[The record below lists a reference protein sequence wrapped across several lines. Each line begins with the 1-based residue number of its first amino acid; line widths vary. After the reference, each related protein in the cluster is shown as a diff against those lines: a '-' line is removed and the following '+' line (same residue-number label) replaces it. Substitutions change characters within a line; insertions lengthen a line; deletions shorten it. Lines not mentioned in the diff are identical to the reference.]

1 MLYRTQ
7 VVRTAREY
15 EMNKRVVCF
24 LTAFLVGLSPALQV
38 MATTISD
45 AKQQK
50 KETEQKLSSVQ
61 SDIDELEEGIEET
74 EAEIEEI
81 DGQLVVMLMTVD
93 ILKSDIAEKEAA
105 IQKAQEEYE
114 AAMAKEESQ
123 REAMK
128 RRIKFMYEKGDQSYA
143 QMFLQSESMADLL
156 NKVDYTEK
164 LYDYDRRLL
173 LEYQYTKQEVFE
185 AKTTLEEEKA
195 EIEEVEADLEE
206 QSAQLQELLD
216 EKRRTVEDF
225 DSQLS
230 AAKNKAKEYQS
241 QIKEQAATI
250 KQLEAEEAARKKAEE
265 EARRKAEQEEK
276 LRKMEEERR
285 RKNEEASERDDGD
298 DDDGEEEDG
307 VVVEEVEKEKE
318 EKPAVSSSP
327 GDSSKGQEIANYA
340 CQFVGNPYVAGGT
353 SLTNG
358 CDCSGFTGAVYAHF
372 GISLPRSSYAQSV
385 AGREVSVSEMQ
396 PGDVL
401 YYGGH
406 VGIYIG
412 NGTIVHAS
420 TSATG
425 IKYSS
430 AYYRTIIT
438 VRRFV

>member
-1 MLYRTQ
+1 
-7 VVRTAREY
+7 
-15 EMNKRVVCF
+15 MNKRVVCF
-24 LTAFLVGLSPALQV
+24 LLACLVGLLPATQV
-38 MATTISD
+38 YGTAISD

-50 KETEQKLSSVQ
+50 KETEKKLSNVQ
-61 SDIDELEEGIEET
+61 GEIDDLEEGIEET

-81 DGQLVVMLMTVD
+81 DSQLVVLLMTVD
-93 ILKSDIAEKEAA
+93 ILKGDIADKEVA
-105 IQKAQEEYE
+105 IKQAEEDYE
-114 AAMAKEESQ
+114 AALAKEESQ

-128 RRIKFMYEKGDQSYA
+128 RRIKFMYEKGDPTYVQL
-143 QMFLQSESMADLL
+143 FLQSQSMADLL
-156 NKVDYTEK
+156 NKMDYTEK

-173 LEYQYTKQEVFE
+173 LEYQYTKQEVME
-185 AKTTLEEEKA
+185 AKMTLEDEKA

-206 QSAQLQELLD
+206 QSAELQRMLD

-230 AAKNKAKEYQS
+230 AAKSKAKEYQN
-241 QIKEQAATI
+241 QIKEQTATI
-250 KQLEAEEAARKKAEE
+250 KQMEAEEAARKKAEA
-265 EARRKAEQEEK
+265 EAKRKAEEDALKKKLEEDKKKKEAEEK
-276 LRKMEEERR
+276 GDEIQVEDHTESSEDSGGGSEEESSGGPSGGGS
-285 RKNEEASERDDGD
+285 SEG
-298 DDDGEEEDG
+298 G
-307 VVVEEVEKEKE
+307 
-318 EKPAVSSSP
+318 SSGGGSAR
-327 GDSSKGQEIANYA
+327 GREIADYA

-353 SLTNG
+353 SLTEG

-385 AGREVSVSEMQ
+385 AGQEVSISDMQ
-396 PGDVL
+396 PGDIL

-412 NGTIVHAS
+412 NGMIVHAS
-420 TSATG
+420 TAATG

>member
-1 MLYRTQ
+1 
-7 VVRTAREY
+7 
-15 EMNKRVVCF
+15 MNKRVFCF
-24 LTAFLVGLSPALQV
+24 LAACLVALTPALSV
-38 MATTISD
+38 GATTISD

-50 KETEQKLSSVQ
+50 KETEKKLSSVQ

-81 DGQLVVMLMTVD
+81 DGQLVTLLMTVD
-93 ILKSDIAEKEAA
+93 ILKGDIADKEVA
-105 IQKAQEEYE
+105 IQQAQEEYE
-114 AAMAKEESQ
+114 AAVAKEEAQ
-123 REAMK
+123 HEAMK
-128 RRIKFMYEKGDQSYA
+128 RRIKFMYEKGDPTYA
-143 QMFLQSESMADLL
+143 QLFLMSQSMTDLL

-164 LYDYDRRLL
+164 LYDYDRKLL
-173 LEYQYTKQEVFE
+173 LEYQYTKLEVLE

-206 QSAQLQELLD
+206 QSAELQNLLD

-225 DSQLS
+225 DSQLN
-230 AAKNKAKEYQS
+230 AAKSKAKEYQS
-241 QIKEQAATI
+241 QIKEQAAAI
-250 KQLEAEEAARKKAEE
+250 KQLEAEEAARKKAAE
-265 EARRKAEQEEK
+265 EARKKAEQEEK
-276 LRKMEEERR
+276 LKKMEEER
-285 RKNEEASERDDGD
+285 KKKEAKEAE
-298 DDDGEEEDG
+298 GEG
-307 VVVEEVEKEKE
+307 IVVEDDTGDSSSNDSSESSSESSSSSST
-318 EKPAVSSSP
+318 PSSSP
-327 GDSSKGQEIANYA
+327 GDSGKGQEIANYA

-353 SLTNG
+353 SLTEG

-396 PGDVL
+396 PGDIL

>member
-1 MLYRTQ
+1 MK
-7 VVRTAREY
+7 
-15 EMNKRVVCF
+15 KRAVCF
-24 LTAFLVGLSPALQV
+24 LTAFLVGLMPALQV
-38 MATTISD
+38 YGTTISD

-50 KETEQKLSSVQ
+50 KETEEKLSNVQ
-61 SDIDELEEGIEET
+61 NDIDELEEGIEET

-93 ILKSDIAEKEAA
+93 ILKSDIADKEVA
-105 IQKAQEEYE
+105 IAQAEEEYE
-114 AAMAKEESQ
+114 AALAKEEAQ

-128 RRIKFMYEKGDQSYA
+128 LRIKFMYEKGDPTYA
-143 QMFLQSESMADLL
+143 QLFLQSQSMADLL

-164 LYDYDRRLL
+164 LYDYDRKLL

-206 QSAQLQELLD
+206 QSAELQTLLD

-225 DSQLS
+225 DSQLN
-230 AAKNKAKEYQS
+230 AAKSKAKEYQS
-241 QIKEQAATI
+241 QIKEQTAAI
-250 KQLEAEEAARKKAEE
+250 KQLEAEEAARKKAAE
-265 EARRKAEQEEK
+265 EARKKAEQEEK
-276 LRKMEEERR
+276 LKKMEEER
-285 RKNEEASERDDGD
+285 KKKEAKEAKEAEGDGI
-298 DDDGEEEDG
+298 
-307 VVVEEVEKEKE
+307 EVENDTSDSSESE
-318 EKPAVSSSP
+318 SSESSSSSENTSSSSTPSSSP
-327 GDSSKGQEIANYA
+327 GDSAKGQEIANYA
-340 CQFVGNPYVAGGT
+340 SQFVGNPYVAGGT
-353 SLTNG
+353 SLTEG

-372 GISLPRSSYAQSV
+372 GISLPRSSYAQSM

-396 PGDVL
+396 PGDIL

-406 VGIYIG
+406 VGIYVG

>member
-1 MLYRTQ
+1 
-7 VVRTAREY
+7 
-15 EMNKRVVCF
+15 MNKRVFCF
-24 LTAFLVGLSPALQV
+24 LAACLVALTPALSV
-38 MATTISD
+38 GATTISD

-50 KETEQKLSSVQ
+50 KETEKKLSNVQ

-81 DGQLVVMLMTVD
+81 DGQLVTLLMTVD
-93 ILKSDIAEKEAA
+93 ILKGDIADKEVA
-105 IQKAQEEYE
+105 IEQAQEEYDAAVAREE
-114 AAMAKEESQ
+114 AQ
-123 REAMK
+123 HEAMK
-128 RRIKFMYEKGDQSYA
+128 RRIKFMYEKGDPTYA
-143 QMFLQSESMADLL
+143 QLFLMSQSMTDLL

-173 LEYQYTKQEVFE
+173 LEYQYTKQEVLE

-206 QSAQLQELLD
+206 QSAELQTLLD

-225 DSQLS
+225 DSQLN
-230 AAKNKAKEYQS
+230 AAKSKAKEYQS
-241 QIKEQAATI
+241 QIKEQTAAI
-250 KQLEAEEAARKKAEE
+250 KQLEAEEAARKKAAE
-265 EARRKAEQEEK
+265 EARKKAEQEEK
-276 LRKMEEERR
+276 LKKMEEER
-285 RKNEEASERDDGD
+285 KKKEAKEAKEAEGDGI
-298 DDDGEEEDG
+298 
-307 VVVEEVEKEKE
+307 EVENDTSDSSESE
-318 EKPAVSSSP
+318 SSESSSSSENTSSSSTPSSSP
-327 GDSSKGQEIANYA
+327 GDSAKGQEIANYA
-340 CQFVGNPYVAGGT
+340 SQFVGNPYVAGGT
-353 SLTNG
+353 SLTEG

-396 PGDVL
+396 PGDIL

-406 VGIYIG
+406 VGIYVG

>member
-1 MLYRTQ
+1 MK
-7 VVRTAREY
+7 
-15 EMNKRVVCF
+15 KRAVCF
-24 LTAFLVGLSPALQV
+24 LTAFLVGLMPALQV
-38 MATTISD
+38 YGTTISD

-50 KETEQKLSSVQ
+50 KETEEKLSNVQ
-61 SDIDELEEGIEET
+61 NDIDELEEGIEET

-93 ILKSDIAEKEAA
+93 ILKSDIADKEVA
-105 IQKAQEEYE
+105 IAQAEEEYE
-114 AAMAKEESQ
+114 AALAKEEAQ

-128 RRIKFMYEKGDQSYA
+128 LRIKFMYEKGDPTYA
-143 QMFLQSESMADLL
+143 QLFLQSQSMADLL

-164 LYDYDRRLL
+164 LYDYDRKLL

-206 QSAQLQELLD
+206 QSAELQQLLD
-216 EKRRTVEDF
+216 EKRKTAEDF
-225 DSQLS
+225 DAQLN
-230 AAKNKAKEYQS
+230 AAKGKAKEYQN
-241 QIKEQAATI
+241 QIKAQAAQI
-250 KQLEAEEAARKKAEE
+250 KQLEAEEAARKKAEAEAKKRAEE
-265 EARRKAEQEEK
+265 EALKKK
-276 LRKMEEERR
+276 LEEER
-285 RKNEEASERDDGD
+285 KQKEAQKEESTQETGENQ
-298 DDDGEEEDG
+298 GEEIP
-307 VVVEEVEKEKE
+307 VENETQEQPEEQPEEQKE
-318 EKPAVSSSP
+318 EKSEESGS
-327 GDSSKGQEIANYA
+327 GGSGGSGGGSGKGQEIANYA

-353 SLTNG
+353 SLTEG

-372 GISLPRSSYAQSV
+372 GISLPRSSYAQST
-385 AGREVSVSEMQ
+385 AGQEVSVSDMQ
-396 PGDVL
+396 PGDIL

-420 TSATG
+420 TAATG

-430 AYYRTIIT
+430 AYYRTIIA